1 MGRTSN
7 EELQRRRECKMRND
21 WQKEHLRR
29 FNIALNIS
37 SDADV
42 IEKLLSVPAKNRY
55 IAELIRKDI
64 QKENNTD

>member
-1 MGRTSN
+1 
-7 EELQRRRECKMRND
+7 MRND
-21 WQKEHLRR
+21 WQKEHLRK
-29 FNIALNIS
+29 FNIAFNIS

-55 IAELIRKDI
+55 IADLIRKDI